1 VKLPGK
7 EVEMKALSAVVVL
20 VVLAGG
26 LVHVQQ
32 AAATPSLLKAT
43 FGNLPIYF
51 VENRGVYPDEVAYY
65 IQGSD
70 KTLFFTKDGITFRLR
85 GGDRDWV
92 VKLDFLGANPDAE
105 PVGADRQRAVFS
117 YFKGPEKDWKTG
129 LRTFSKIVYRD
140 LWPGID
146 LVYRAGVGA
155 LKYEFQVAPGA
166 DPGQIRLRYRGASSV
181 STSDTGALHVET
193 LAGSFEDAPPAAW
206 QEITGQRVPVEMR
219 YRLVGDGEFGFH
231 VGDYDRARALVLD
244 PSVFVYCGY
253 LGGATL
259 DYATAIAVDSAGNTY
274 ITGYTDSS
282 ELTFPVNVGPDLT
295 YNGPPDFDAFVA
307 KVDALGTRLLYC
319 GYIGGST
326 WDDAY
331 GIAVDSAGHAYVA
344 GSTYSSEQSFPVT
357 VGPDLT
363 FNGGMVDA
371 FVAKVNPQGT
381 ALLYCGY
388 IGGNQRDVA
397 QAIAVD
403 GAGQVC
409 VTGWTR
415 SSEQSFPVTVGP
427 DLTFNGGGYD
437 AFVAKVHGAGT
448 GLLYCGYIGGTGSES
463 GDGIAADAA
472 GNAYVTG
479 TTISNEQ
486 SFPVVAGPDL
496 THNGNDDAFVAK
508 VNPQGTA
515 LVYCGYIGGISVD
528 IAYGIAVDGAGSAYI
543 AGGTCSDAQTFPVA
557 VGPGLTFVGPSQS
570 TDAFVAKINP
580 SGTGLVYCG
589 YIGGIGQEDAFG
601 IALDP
606 SGNAYVTGYTLS
618 DQRSFPV
625 RIGPDLT
632 YKGGSTVYGGDAFV
646 AKVSATGGGL
656 AYCGYINGVGD
667 DYGNS
672 IAVDAAGNV
681 YVCGTTQSNEHSF
694 PVVAGPDLTFNGSTD
709 AFVAK
714 LAFTLLQAGG
724 DPRPGGTVSL
734 LLTAV
739 GSVGLPYQ
747 LGSSLGTGPIP
758 IDTRQIDLSL
768 DALLAVSTTDLWPAI
783 FCGYRGII
791 DSQNQA
797 AAALCVPKVSAL
809 IGTRIHTA
817 YVILDPQAPSGIRW
831 ISNME
836 TFAIT
841 K

>member
-1 VKLPGK
+1 
-7 EVEMKALSAVVVL
+7 
-20 VVLAGG
+20 
-26 LVHVQQ
+26 
-32 AAATPSLLKAT
+32 
-43 FGNLPIYF
+43 
-51 VENRGVYPDEVAYY
+51 
-65 IQGSD
+65 
-70 KTLFFTKDGITFRLR
+70 
-85 GGDRDWV
+85 
-92 VKLDFLGANPDAE
+92 
-105 PVGADRQRAVFS
+105 
-117 YFKGPEKDWKTG
+117 
-129 LRTFSKIVYRD
+129 
-140 LWPGID
+140 
-146 LVYRAGVGA
+146 
-155 LKYEFQVAPGA
+155 
-166 DPGQIRLRYRGASSV
+166 RGASSV
-181 STSDTGALHVET
+181 TTSETGALRVAT
-193 LAGSFEDAPPAAW
+193 PAGSFEDAPPEAW
-206 QEITGQRVPVEMR
+206 QDQGGKRVPVEMA
-219 YRLVGDGEFGFH
+219 YRLDPTANGEGAAFGFEL
-231 VGDYDRARALVLD
+231 GDYDHTQPLVLD

-253 LGGATL
+253 IGGATV

-274 ITGYTDSS
+274 VAGYTDSS
-282 ELTFPVNVGPDLT
+282 ELTFPVSVGPDLT
-295 YNGPPDFDAFVA
+295 YNGFTYDAFVA
-307 KVDALGTRLLYC
+307 KVDAQGTGLLYC

-331 GIAVDSAGHAYVA
+331 GIAVDSTGCAYVA

-363 FNGGMVDA
+363 FNGLVDA

-388 IGGNQRDVA
+388 LGGNQRDVA
-397 QAIAVD
+397 RAIAVD
-403 GAGQVC
+403 GAGQAY

-437 AFVAKVHGAGT
+437 AFVAKVNAAGT

-463 GDGIAADAA
+463 GDGIAVDGA

-479 TTISNEQ
+479 DTISSEQ

-515 LVYCGYIGGISVD
+515 LVYCGYIGGISAD

-543 AGGTCSDAQTFPVA
+543 AGSTYSDAQTFPVA
-557 VGPGLTFVGPSQS
+557 VGPSLTFVGPSQS
-570 TDAFVAKINP
+570 SDAFVAKIQP

-589 YIGGIGQEDAFG
+589 YIGGIGQEEACA
-601 IALDP
+601 IAVDP

-625 RIGPDLT
+625 RIGPGLT

-656 AYCGYINGVGD
+656 VYCGYINGVGD
-667 DYGNS
+667 DGGS
-672 IAVDAAGNV
+672 GIAVDAAGNV
-681 YVCGTTQSNEHSF
+681 YVAGASQSNELSF
-694 PVVAGPDLTFNGSTD
+694 PVAAGPDLTFNGGTD

-724 DPRPGGTVSL
+724 DPRPGGTVNF

-739 GSVGLPYQ
+739 GSVGLLYQ
-747 LGSSLGTGPIP
+747 LGSSLGTGPIL
-758 IDTRQIDLSL
+758 IDTRQIDLSP
-768 DALLAVSTTDLWPAI
+768 DALLAVSTADLWPAI
-783 FCGYRGII
+783 FRSYRGII

-797 AAALCVPKVSAL
+797 TAALCVPNVPAL
-809 IGTRIHTA
+809 IGTRFHTA
-817 YVILDPQAPSGIRW
+817 YVTLDPQAPSGVAW
-831 ISNME
+831 ISNAE
-836 TFAIT
+836 TIT
-841 K
+841 IAK